1 MKRTPPDTLIKSWK
15 ACFRRQFLPPAASF
29 TNLTHPP
36 TPASGRGFIG
46 QVLHFG
52 RSALPI
58 LLLCGF
64 ATAAAQSQRPVVTAR
79 IEPDSIGIGDRFDYL
94 IEVEKD
100 LVQVVQFPVYE
111 ADDGKI
117 ELVEEAP
124 VDTLLRDGRRLKLRK
139 RYRLAAFEEGRYNM
153 GLAQVLYADKN
164 IVDTLRSTGD
174 SLRLE
179 VGTFLIDSTSQSIY
193 DIKGQKTLLFR
204 FAEIRGYLIWTFVIL
219 LLLGAAVY
227 GVVRWLQA
235 RGKRLGDLF
244 RPAPPQPPHVAAI
257 RALEALHHQKL
268 WQNNK
273 HKQYYSG
280 LTDILRTYISGR
292 WEIGAMEMTT
302 DEIVAA
308 MRGIELPDKAAMD
321 LVEILRNGD
330 LVKFA
335 KDTPDAEQNEADYLK
350 TYYFVEETKPEETA
364 EATLDEDNPIH
375 NS

>member
-1 MKRTPPDTLIKSWK
+1 MS
-15 ACFRRQFLPPAASF
+15 
-29 TNLTHPP
+29 
-36 TPASGRGFIG
+36 
-46 QVLHFG
+46 
-52 RSALPI
+52 
-58 LLLCGF
+58 LLLNRVCRAYRRCGIRRAAAWF
-64 ATAAAQSQRPVVTAR
+64 ALVLCGISTAAAQSQRPVVTAR
-79 IEPDSIGIGDRFDYL
+79 IEPDSIGIGDRFDYV

-117 ELVEEAP
+117 ELVQELP
-124 VDTLLRDGRRLKLRK
+124 VDTLQREGRRLKLRK

-153 GLAQVLYADKN
+153 GFAQVLYADKN

-193 DIKGQKTLLFR
+193 DIKGQKTLPFR
-204 FAEIRGYLIWTFVIL
+204 FAEIRGYLTWTLIVL
-219 LLLGAAVY
+219 LLLGAAAY
-227 GVVRWLQA
+227 GLVRWLQA
-235 RGKRLGDLF
+235 RGKRLADLF
-244 RPAPPQPPHVAAI
+244 RPAPPQLPHVVAI
-257 RALEALHHQKL
+257 QALEALHHQKL

-308 MRGIELPDKAAMD
+308 MRDIQLPDKVAMD
-321 LVEILRNGD
+321 LVAILRNGD

-350 TYYFVEETKPEETA
+350 TYYFVEETKPA
-364 EATLDEDNPIH
+364 DEAAATTPDDDIPIH

>member
-1 MKRTPPDTLIKSWK
+1 MRNESIRKSLIAGLAVIIASGGGC
-15 ACFRRQFLPPAASF
+15 AAAS
-29 TNLTHPP
+29 
-36 TPASGRGFIG
+36 
-46 QVLHFG
+46 
-52 RSALPI
+52 
-58 LLLCGF
+58 
-64 ATAAAQSQRPVVTAR
+64 AQSQRPVVTAR
-79 IEPDSIGIGDRFDYL
+79 IEPDSIGIGDRFDYI

-117 ELVEEAP
+117 ELVQEMP
-124 VDTLLRDGRRLKLRK
+124 VDTLEREGRRMKLRK

-153 GLAQVLYADKN
+153 GRAQVLYADKN
-164 IVDTLRSTGD
+164 IVDTLWSAGD

-193 DIKGQKTLLFR
+193 DIKPQKTLPFR
-204 FAEIRGYLIWTFVIL
+204 FAEIRGYLTWALVVL
-219 LLLGAAVY
+219 LVLGAAVY
-227 GVVRWLQA
+227 GLVRWLQA
-235 RGKRLGDLF
+235 RGKNIGDLF
-244 RPAPPQPPHVAAI
+244 RPAPPQPPHVVAI
-257 RALEALHHQKL
+257 RALESLHHQKL

-308 MRGIELPDKAAMD
+308 MRDIQLPDKAAMD
-321 LVEILRNGD
+321 LVAILRNGD

-335 KDTPDAEQNEADYLK
+335 KDTPDAEQNESDYLK
-350 TYYFVEETKPEETA
+350 SYYFVEETKPVEET
-364 EATLDEDNPIH
+364 EAADPDEALKMQN
-375 NS
+375 